1 VELSGYISPV
11 EASISLGGLDIG
23 HFHLSL
29 FLQWDTFRGKIGQP
43 QTPFLWRG
51 EMKHR
56 AKILKSM
63 VGIGI
68 LCGLLM
74 APPMGEAAE
83 LLVQTQADNN
93 GQVAGGSGTATI
105 IVVVTQPPGG
115 PTLDVDL
122 FVNSGVGVYLIDV
135 FPNVGNWTAGDY
147 HYVVQISKGKKKGS
161 GIGVLT
167 IP

>member
-105 IVVVTQPPGG
+105 IVVVT
-115 PTLDVDL
+115 
-122 FVNSGVGVYLIDV
+122 
-135 FPNVGNWTAGDY
+135 
-147 HYVVQISKGKKKGS
+147 KKGAPQS
-161 GIGVLT
+161 DLGKTGVNLLVAPPWT
-167 IP
+167 SISLSTQVLGSI